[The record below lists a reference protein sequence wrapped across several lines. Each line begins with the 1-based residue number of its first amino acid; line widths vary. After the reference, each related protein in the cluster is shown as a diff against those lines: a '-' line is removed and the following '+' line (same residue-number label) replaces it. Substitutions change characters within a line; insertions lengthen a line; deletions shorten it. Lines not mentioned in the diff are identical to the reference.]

1 MPKYSIVFEDDYL
14 LVVDKSSGLLVIPTP
29 KGEKNTL
36 TDLLNNYLQA
46 KTSGPDF
53 PKAHP
58 CHRLDRETSGLILYA
73 KGKTMQ
79 QKVMDQFH
87 QKQVGKKYLA
97 FVQGRPK
104 KQTGFINYKLEGS
117 EAGTKY
123 QVIKYYPAGYSLV
136 EVEPVTGR
144 TNQIRLHFK
153 MIGHPVAGERKF
165 AFAKDYPVKA
175 KRLMLHSSFI
185 SFVHPGTNEP
195 VSFSS
200 HLPEDML
207 TFDV

>member
-1 MPKYSIVFEDDYL
+1 MLKYSIVFEDDCL

-36 TDLLNNYLQA
+36 TDLLNNYLAVKYPAQNI
-46 KTSGPDF
+46 
-53 PKAHP
+53 KAHP

-73 KGKTMQ
+73 KGKAMQ

-87 QKQVGKKYLA
+87 NKQVGKKYLA
-97 FVQGRPK
+97 FVQGHPK
-104 KQTGFINYKLEGS
+104 KQTGFINYKLEGN

-123 QVIKYYPAGYSLV
+123 QITKYYPAGYSQA

-153 MIGHPVAGERKF
+153 MIGHPIVGERKF
-165 AFAKDYPVKA
+165 AFAKDYQIKA

-185 SFVHPGTNEP
+185 SFAHPVTSEP

-200 HLPEDML
+200 NLPEDMI
-207 TFDV
+207 TFA

>member
-14 LVVDKSSGLLVIPTP
+14 LVVGKSSGLLVIPTP

-36 TDLLNNYLQA
+36 TDLLNNYLAA
-46 KTSGPDF
+46 KYPDQNV
-53 PKAHP
+53 KAHP

-73 KGKTMQ
+73 KGKVMQ

-104 KQTGFINYKLEGS
+104 KQTGLINYKLEGN
-117 EAGTKY
+117 EAATKY
-123 QVIKYYPAGYSLV
+123 QVVKYYNTGYTRV
-136 EVEPVTGR
+136 EVEPLTGR

-153 MIGHPVAGERKF
+153 MIGHPVVGERKF

-175 KRLMLHSSFI
+175 RRLMLHSSFI
-185 SFVHPGTNEP
+185 SFIHPVTNEP

-200 HLPEDML
+200 NLPEDML
-207 TFDV
+207 SFDI

>member
-1 MPKYSIVFEDDYL
+1 MIMPKYSIVFEDDYL

-29 KGEKNTL
+29 KGETNTL
-36 TDLLNNYLQA
+36 TDLLNTYLASKYPGQNI
-46 KTSGPDF
+46 
-53 PKAHP
+53 KAHP

-73 KGKTMQ
+73 KGKAMQ

-87 QKQVGKKYLA
+87 NKLVGKKYLS
-97 FVQGRPK
+97 FVQGCPK
-104 KQTGFINYKLEGS
+104 KQIGFINYKLEGS

-123 QVIKYYPAGYSLV
+123 QIVKYYPAGYSLV

-153 MIGHPVAGERKF
+153 MIGHPVVGERKF

-185 SFVHPGTNEP
+185 SFIHPSTSEP

-200 HLPEDML
+200 NLPEDML
-207 TFDV
+207 TFS

>member
-36 TDLLNNYLQA
+36 TDLLNNYLAA
-46 KTSGPDF
+46 KYPDQNV
-53 PKAHP
+53 KAHP

-73 KGKTMQ
+73 KGKVMQ

-104 KQTGFINYKLEGS
+104 KQTGLINYKLEGN
-117 EAGTKY
+117 EAATKY
-123 QVIKYYPAGYSLV
+123 QVVKYYNTGYTRV
-136 EVEPVTGR
+136 EVEPLTGR

-153 MIGHPVAGERKF
+153 MIGHPVVGERKF

-175 KRLMLHSSFI
+175 RRLMLHSSFI
-185 SFVHPGTNEP
+185 SFIHPVTNEP

-200 HLPEDML
+200 NLPEDML
-207 TFDV
+207 SFDI

>member
-1 MPKYSIVFEDDYL
+1 MAKYSIVFEDDYL
-14 LVVDKSSGLLVIPTP
+14 LVADKSSGLLVIPTP

-36 TDLLNNYLQA
+36 TDLLNNYLATKYPEQNI
-46 KTSGPDF
+46 
-53 PKAHP
+53 KAHP

-73 KGKTMQ
+73 KGKAMQ

-87 QKQVGKKYLA
+87 NRQVGKKYLS

-104 KQTGFINYKLEGS
+104 KQTGFITYKLEGN

-123 QVIKYYPAGYSLV
+123 QIVKYYPAGYSLV

-153 MIGHPVAGERKF
+153 MIGHPVVGERKF
-165 AFAKDYPVKA
+165 AFARDYPVKA

-200 HLPEDML
+200 NLPQDML
-207 TFDV
+207 SFDV